1 MTWAPRP
8 RRTVGL
14 KGATLK
20 GFIESADTLDS
31 RQFYIAIKRLADSF
45 SYGTDRSPFVGSG
58 VEYAQSRQYQYG
70 DPIRSID
77 WRVTAR
83 TGKVFIKE
91 YETPKRMPC
100 YLMID
105 TSASMMIS
113 STKRTKYATAIHIA
127 GGLALACLDRVSPV
141 GVLGVGSRD
150 FRIQPSLSK
159 NRVLEWLHQL
169 RHFRYNESTT
179 LVGRIREL
187 MPTLSSRALFI
198 VLSDLHDEQ
207 AIVSLKRMGQKH
219 DCVVLQMQDPA
230 EISLR
235 GSGFIRGQ
243 EAETGRAFVTH
254 GRRLH
259 LDQSLVD
266 QELRR
271 GGIDHLIIRT
281 DEPVTHHLRSF
292 FKSRGLLG
300 RGAR

>member
-1 MTWAPRP
+1 ME
-8 RRTVGL
+8 
-14 KGATLK
+14 

-58 VEYAQSRQYQYG
+58 VEYVQSRQYQYG
-70 DPIRSID
+70 DPIRAID

-91 YETPKRMPC
+91 FETPKRMPC

-113 STKRTKYATAIHIA
+113 STNRSKYAMAIHIA

-159 NRVLEWLHQL
+159 GRILEWLHHL
-169 RHFRYNESTT
+169 RHFRYDESTT
-179 LVGRIREL
+179 LVERIREL
-187 MPTLSSRALFI
+187 MPTLTSRALFI
-198 VLSDLHDEQ
+198 VLSDLHDER
-207 AIVSLKRMGQKH
+207 AVASVKRMGQKH
-219 DCVVLQMQDPA
+219 DCVVLQLQDPA
-230 EISLR
+230 EIHLH
-235 GSGFIRGQ
+235 GAGFMRAQ

-254 GRRLH
+254 GRKLH
-259 LDQSLVD
+259 LDQQHVE

-271 GGIDHLIIRT
+271 GGIDHLVLRT
-281 DEPVTHHLRSF
+281 DQPISHHLRSF
-292 FKSRGLLG
+292 FESRDLLG
-300 RGAR
+300 KGAR

>member
-1 MTWAPRP
+1 ME
-8 RRTVGL
+8 
-14 KGATLK
+14 

-58 VEYAQSRQYQYG
+58 VEFAQSRQYQYG
-70 DPIRSID
+70 DPIRAID

-91 YETPKRMPC
+91 FETPKRMPC
-100 YLMID
+100 YLMVD
-105 TSASMMIS
+105 TSASMMIG
-113 STKRTKYATAIHIA
+113 STRRTKYAMAIHIA

-159 NRVLEWLHQL
+159 NRILEWLHQL
-169 RHFRYNESTT
+169 RHFRYDESTT
-179 LVGRIREL
+179 LVARINEL
-187 MPTLSSRALFI
+187 IPTLATRALFI
-198 VLSDLHDEQ
+198 VLSDLHDER
-207 AIVSLKRMGQKH
+207 AVDSLKQMGQKH
-219 DCVVLQMQDPA
+219 DCVVLQLQDPV
-230 EISLR
+230 ERSLR
-235 GSGFIRGQ
+235 GSGFVRAQ

-259 LDQSLVD
+259 LDQSLVE

-271 GGIDHLIIRT
+271 GGIDHLVLHT
-281 DEPVTHHLRSF
+281 DQPISHHLRSF
-292 FKSRGLLG
+292 FKSRDLLG